1 MRKLLNIFI
10 FTLLITLSA
19 ACSDEERR
27 LESKWQL
34 REYVHSNGTVQQ
46 EDSVFYNFMDGSFSA
61 ICVLPD
67 GKFETYF
74 GNYIYQGDELSIT
87 LLPEYVSKI
96 AYNRYLG
103 WENGSRKF
111 QVEKLSSAVLELKYN
126 EEKSFFRKY

>member
-19 ACSDEERR
+19 ACSDEECR
-27 LESKWQL
+27 LENKWQL

-111 QVEKLSSAVLELKYN
+111 QVEKLSPAVLELKYN